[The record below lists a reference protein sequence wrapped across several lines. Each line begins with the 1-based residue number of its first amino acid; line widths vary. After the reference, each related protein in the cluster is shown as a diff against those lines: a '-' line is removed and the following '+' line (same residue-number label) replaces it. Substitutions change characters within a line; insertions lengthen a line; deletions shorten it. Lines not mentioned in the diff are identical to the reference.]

1 MPSRDTQPSGQDGG
15 YCNGGRRRKGGRGPS
30 DPAPALWGRCGR
42 AAEPHSPRAL
52 GQSPPGSLGWRPP
65 VLEVLPRRPAGRG
78 QRYLQAWLSRS
89 PCERSGGSL
98 AAQMALCPPDT
109 CHLFVC
115 LHEAGGAGLPVCCPG
130 PSCLSNLLTPGPDR
144 STESALPAPQTLPL
158 QVPASPHTG
167 AGVGVAGAGA
177 GGVGVQGGKGGQG
190 WREGAGGGWAAG
202 GRGGGGGGGALQE
215 EKQKQPCRTPGLQAR
230 LKARFQR
237 ESLTPGKGRNCP
249 V

>member
-158 QVPASPHTG
+158 QVPASPHAG
-167 AGVGVAGAGA
+167 AGVGAAGARA
-177 GGVGVQGGKGGQG
+177 GGVGVQGGKG
-190 WREGAGGGWAAG
+190 AGVE
-202 GRGGGGGGGALQE
+202 GGGGMGGRRERGWGRGRGSAGGEAEAAL
-215 EKQKQPCRTPGLQAR
+215 PDPRAPGQA
-230 LKARFQR
+230 
-237 ESLTPGKGRNCP
+237 ESSFPKGVPHTR
-249 V
+249 